1 MATTKTQTPKQTR
14 FEIAIA
20 KLDATIHA
28 VHDNIVQSRAKH
40 AEQFKTAINYAID
53 AGKAS
58 KLEAGEIRDSIVKL
72 FDDSVAANL
81 IEKSTARA
89 YMTGLRFAL
98 DRGILCLHTIGI
110 AHQLSHLVQST
121 PIEIRGPISEQSRFQ
136 TVAPIPPPL
145 GAIWAPLVDSSRVDR
160 LEPRYRLLGSLTGTV
175 AGTQRTGAYLV
186 VTGGLQEK
194 VGAHPLRIVDT
205 VLPQQRA
212 GCHRIG
218 TYPLVACA
226 SWTEALGVKIIG
238 LRA

>member
-1 MATTKTQTPKQTR
+1 MATTKTQAPKQSR

-98 DRGILCLHTIGI
+98 DRGILWNPALHSAEGQIQALKDAGKKIPDALAKKAAEMDEKAAAKRDAKNGKTHVASKETIIKSLAKALADARTIGDN
-110 AHQLSHLVQST
+110 
-121 PIEIRGPISEQSRFQ
+121 E
-136 TVAPIPPPL
+136 
-145 GAIWAPLVDSSRVDR
+145 WAADILDCIHAKMPEWK
-160 LEPRYRLLGSLTGTV
+160 EPT
-175 AGTQRTGAYLV
+175 ADA
-186 VTGGLQEK
+186 K
-194 VGAHPLRIVDT
+194 
-205 VLPQQRA
+205 
-212 GCHRIG
+212 
-218 TYPLVACA
+218 
-226 SWTEALGVKIIG
+226 
-238 LRA
+238 